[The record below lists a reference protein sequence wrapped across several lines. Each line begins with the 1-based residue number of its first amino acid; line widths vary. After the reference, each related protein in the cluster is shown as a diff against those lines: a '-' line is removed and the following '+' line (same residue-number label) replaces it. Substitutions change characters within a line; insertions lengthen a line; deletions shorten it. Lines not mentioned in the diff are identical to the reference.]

1 MISFGAALGTR
12 DVFLLTL
19 DALRFDVAHAA
30 LTQGRLPNLSALIP
44 HGFEARHTPATF
56 TFPAHQAFFA
66 GFFPTPIAKGVHARP
81 LALRFPGSRSTG
93 KDTLILDGKSLI
105 DAFAH
110 AGYRTICIGGTGFF
124 NPSTQLGQVL
134 PSLFQEAHYHR
145 DTSVSS
151 PIASKTQFRLASQ
164 RLRELPSSQRVFL
177 FINAPATHPPTRIF
191 VKGAHKESTETQ
203 AAALIDLDRQLPIL
217 LDALRAR
224 GGAVG
229 IICSDH
235 GTCFDEPS
243 DDGFDGHRHAHPNV
257 FTVPY
262 AEVEVTI

>member
-1 MISFGAALGTR
+1 MISFQAAYGTR
-12 DVFLLTL
+12 DVLLLTL
-19 DALRFDVAHAA
+19 DALRYDVAHTA
-30 LTQGRLPNLSALIP
+30 LRSGLLPNLARLIP

-66 GFFPTPIAKGVHARP
+66 GFFPTPIAKGIHPRP

-93 KDTLILDGKSLI
+93 KETLIVDGTSLV
-105 DAFAH
+105 DAFAR
-110 AGYRTICIGGTGFF
+110 ADYRTICIGGTGFF
-124 NPSTQLGQVL
+124 NPSTKLGQVL
-134 PSLFQEAHYHR
+134 PSLFHEAHFHR
-145 DTSVSS
+145 DTSVTS
-151 PIASKTQFRLASQ
+151 PIASKTQFQIASQ
-164 RLRELPSSQRVFL
+164 RLRELPKSQRVFL
-177 FINAPATHPPTRIF
+177 FINAPATHPPTKIF
-191 VKGAHKESTETQ
+191 VKGAQRESTETQ
-203 AAALIDLDRQLPIL
+203 AAALADLDRHLPIL

-243 DDGFDGHRHAHPNV
+243 DDGYDGHRHAHPNV

-262 AEVEVTI
+262 AEVEVTV

>member
-1 MISFGAALGTR
+1 MISFKAAHGTR
-12 DVFLLTL
+12 DVLLLTL
-19 DALRFDVAHAA
+19 DALRYDVAQSA
-30 LTQGRLPNLSALIP
+30 LAKGILPNLATLIP

-56 TFPAHQAFFA
+56 TFAAHQAFFA
-66 GFFPTPIAKGVHARP
+66 GFFPTPIAKEVHPRP

-93 KDTLILDGKSLI
+93 KETLILDGTSLV
-105 DAFAH
+105 DAFART
-110 AGYRTICIGGTGFF
+110 GYRTICIGGTGFF

-134 PSLFQEAHYHR
+134 PSLFQEAHFHR
-145 DTSVSS
+145 STSVAS
-151 PIASKTQFRLASQ
+151 PIASRTQFQIASQ
-164 RLRELPSSQRVFL
+164 RLRELPSTQRVFL
-177 FINAPATHPPTRIF
+177 FINASATHPPTRIF
-191 VKGAHKESTETQ
+191 VKGARKESTETQ
-203 AAALIDLDRQLPIL
+203 AAALADLDRHLPIL

-243 DDGFDGHRHAHPNV
+243 DDGYDGHRHAHPNV

-262 AEVEVTI
+262 AEVEVTV